1 MTGMPPPQR
10 VLVTGGTG
18 YLGRLVVSRLVG
30 TGIPT
35 VSVDIRA
42 PAAPRDGVVEVVGDL
57 TEVDVPALLREHGT
71 TAVVHLAA
79 IVEPPRG
86 MSDAEL
92 ESIEVGGT
100 RAVLDACVASG
111 IRHLTVLSSGA
122 AYGYTAR
129 NDGRALD
136 EDAPTSGS
144 PEFAYSR
151 HKAMVE
157 ALVARSRRLHPELGI
172 LLLRPGT
179 ILGSSTNNQ
188 ITALFRQ
195 PVVLGLRE
203 SETPFVFV
211 WDEDVSEIIVRGV
224 ERGVTGTFNVAGDG
238 TMTLAD
244 IAAAEGRRLVRLPAV
259 AVRRALAVARRLG
272 AGRYG
277 PEQVDFLRHR
287 PVLDNA
293 RLRRAFPGLPRLT
306 SRETYELY
314 RRERS
319 DPPDRRHPR
328 EGRA

>member
-1 MTGMPPPQR
+1 MTGMPPQR

-18 YLGRLVVSRLVG
+18 YLGRLVVSRLVDA
-30 TGIPT
+30 GIGA
-35 VSVDIRA
+35 VSVDVRE
-42 PAAPRDGVVEVVGDL
+42 PAAPREAVVEVVGDL
-57 TEVDVPALLREHGT
+57 RDTDLPALLRQHGV

-86 MSDAEL
+86 MSETEL

-100 RAVLDACVASG
+100 QAVIDACVAGG

-136 EDAPTSGS
+136 EDTPTPGS

-157 ALVARSRRLHPELGI
+157 QLIARSRRLHPELGV

-179 ILGSSTNNQ
+179 ILGSSTDNQ

-195 PVVLGLRE
+195 PVILGLRE
-203 SETPFVFV
+203 SDTPFVFV
-211 WDEDVSEIIVRGV
+211 WDEDVAAIIVAGV
-224 ERGVTGTFNVAGDG
+224 QHGITGTFNVAGDG
-238 TMTLAD
+238 SMTLAD
-244 IAAAEGRRLVRLPAV
+244 IAAAEGRRLVRLPASF
-259 AVRRALAVARRLG
+259 VRRVLVVGHRIG
-272 AGRYG
+272 VGRYG

-293 RLRRAFPGLPRLT
+293 RLRRAFPGLPTLT
-306 SRETYELY
+306 TRETYELY
-314 RRERS
+314 RRER
-319 DPPDRRHPR
+319 PERK
-328 EGRA
+328 A

>member
-1 MTGMPPPQR
+1 VTGITRADMPR
-10 VLVTGGTG
+10 VLVTGGNG
-18 YLGRLVVSRLVG
+18 YLGRLVVSRF
-30 TGIPT
+30 TGARIPT
-35 VSVDIRA
+35 VSVDLRK
-42 PAAPRDGVVEVVGDL
+42 PDAPRDGVVEIVGDL
-57 TEVDVPALLREHGT
+57 RDADLADLLREHEV

-86 MSDAEL
+86 MSESEL

-100 RAVLDACVASG
+100 RAVLDACVACG
-111 IRHLTVLSSGA
+111 VRHLTVLSSGA

-136 EDAPTSGS
+136 EDTPTPGS

-157 ALVARSRRLHPELGI
+157 KLVATTRRLHPGLGI

-179 ILGSSTNNQ
+179 VLGASTNNQ

-203 SETPFVFV
+203 SEVPYVFV
-211 WDEDVSEIIVRGV
+211 WDEDVAEIVVTGVR
-224 ERGVTGTFNVAGDG
+224 RSVTGTFNVAGDG
-238 TMTLAD
+238 VVTLAD
-244 IAAAEGRRLVRLPAV
+244 IAAAEKHRLVRLPASL
-259 AVRRALAVARRLG
+259 VRRALVVAGRLG
-272 AGRYG
+272 VGRYG

-293 RLRRAFPGLPRLT
+293 RLRRAFPGLPRLS

-314 RRERS
+314 RRERKS
-319 DPPDRRHPR
+319 
-328 EGRA
+328 

>member
-1 MTGMPPPQR
+1 MTGMPR
-10 VLVTGGTG
+10 VLVTGGNG
-18 YLGRLVVSRLVG
+18 YLGRLVVSRFAEA
-30 TGIPT
+30 GIPT
-35 VSVDIRA
+35 VSVDLRK
-42 PAAPRDGVVEVVGDL
+42 PDAPREGVVEIVGDL
-57 TEVDVPALLREHGT
+57 RDVDLTDLLREHEV

-86 MSDAEL
+86 MSESEL

-100 RAVLDACVASG
+100 RAVLDACVACDV
-111 IRHLTVLSSGA
+111 RHLTVLSSGA

-136 EDAPTSGS
+136 EDTPTPGS

-157 ALVARSRRLHPELGI
+157 KLVATTRRLHPDLGI

-179 ILGSSTNNQ
+179 ILGASTNNQ

-203 SETPFVFV
+203 SEVPYVFV
-211 WDEDVSEIIVRGV
+211 WDEDVAEIVVTGVR
-224 ERGVTGTFNVAGDG
+224 RCVTGTFNVAGDG
-238 TMTLAD
+238 VVTLAD
-244 IAAAEGRRLVRLPAV
+244 IAAAEKHRLVRLPASL
-259 AVRRALAVARRLG
+259 VRRALVVGSRLG
-272 AGRYG
+272 VGRYG

-293 RLRRAFPGLPRLT
+293 RLRRAFPGLPRLS

-314 RRERS
+314 RRERKS
-319 DPPDRRHPR
+319 
-328 EGRA
+328 

>member
-1 MTGMPPPQR
+1 MASQR

-18 YLGRLVVSRLVG
+18 YLGRLVVARFIRA
-30 TGIPT
+30 GIPT
-35 VSVDIRA
+35 VSVDIRKPGA
-42 PAAPRDGVVEVVGDL
+42 HREGVVEVVSDL
-57 TEVDVPALLREHGT
+57 RDADLPALLREHGT

-86 MSDAEL
+86 MPEDQL

-100 RAVLDACVASG
+100 EAVLDACAATG

-129 NDGRALD
+129 NDGRLLD
-136 EDAPTSGS
+136 EEAPTPGS
-144 PEFAYSR
+144 AGFAYAR

-157 ALVARSRRLHPELGI
+157 RLVSRSRRLYPEVGI

-179 ILGSSTNNQ
+179 ILGASTNNQ

-203 SETPFVFV
+203 AESPFVFV
-211 WDEDVSEIIVRGV
+211 WDEDVAEIIVQGV
-224 ERGVTGTFNVAGDG
+224 QRGVTGTFNVAGDG
-238 TMTLAD
+238 AMTLAD
-244 IAAAEGRRLVRLPAV
+244 IAATEGRRLVRLPSA
-259 AVRRALAVARRLG
+259 AVRRALAIGRRLG
-272 AGRYG
+272 LARYG

-293 RLRRAFPGLPRLT
+293 RLHRAFPGLPSLS

-314 RRERS
+314 RRER
-319 DPPDRRHPR
+319 D
-328 EGRA
+328 A

>member
-1 MTGMPPPQR
+1 MTGITRADMPR
-10 VLVTGGTG
+10 VLVTGGNG
-18 YLGRLVVSRLVG
+18 YLGRLVVSRF
-30 TGIPT
+30 TGARIPT
-35 VSVDIRA
+35 VSVDLRK
-42 PAAPRDGVVEVVGDL
+42 PDAPRDGVVEIVGDL
-57 TEVDVPALLREHGT
+57 RDADLADLLREHEV

-86 MSDAEL
+86 MSESEL

-100 RAVLDACVASG
+100 RAVLDACVACG
-111 IRHLTVLSSGA
+111 VRHLTVLSSGA

-136 EDAPTSGS
+136 EDTPTPGS

-157 ALVARSRRLHPELGI
+157 KLVATTRRLHPGLGI

-179 ILGSSTNNQ
+179 VLGASTNNQ

-203 SETPFVFV
+203 SEVPYVFV
-211 WDEDVSEIIVRGV
+211 WDEDVAEIVVTGVR
-224 ERGVTGTFNVAGDG
+224 RSVTGTFNVAGDG
-238 TMTLAD
+238 VVTLAD
-244 IAAAEGRRLVRLPAV
+244 IAAAEKHRLVRLPASL
-259 AVRRALAVARRLG
+259 VRRALVVAGRLG
-272 AGRYG
+272 VGRYG

-293 RLRRAFPGLPRLT
+293 RLRRAFPGLPRLS

-314 RRERS
+314 RRERKS
-319 DPPDRRHPR
+319 
-328 EGRA
+328 

>member
-1 MTGMPPPQR
+1 MSGMPPQR
-10 VLVTGGTG
+10 ALVTGGSG
-18 YLGRLVVSRLVG
+18 YLGRLVVSRFAAAGV
-30 TGIPT
+30 PT
-35 VSVDIRA
+35 VSVDVRQ
-42 PAAPRDGVVEVVGDL
+42 PASHRDGVVEVVGDL
-57 TEVDVPALLREHGT
+57 RETDLAGLLREHGM

-86 MSDAEL
+86 MSEAEL

-100 RAVLDACVASG
+100 EAVLESCVEAG
-111 IRHLTVLSSGA
+111 IRHLTVMSSGA

-136 EDAPTSGS
+136 EDTPTPGS

-157 ALVARSRRLHPELGI
+157 TLVARTRRLHPGLGI

-179 ILGSSTNNQ
+179 ILGASTNNQ

-195 PVVLGLRE
+195 PLILGLRE
-203 SETPFVFV
+203 SDTPYVFV
-211 WDEDVSEIIVRGV
+211 WDEDVAEIIVRGV
-224 ERGVTGTFNVAGDG
+224 ERAATGTFNVAGDG
-238 TMTLAD
+238 VMTLAD
-244 IAAAEGRRLVRLPAV
+244 IAAAEKRPLVRLPAS
-259 AVRRALAVARRLG
+259 AVRRALAVGSRLG
-272 AGRYG
+272 VARYG

-314 RRERS
+314 RRERPS
-319 DPPDRRHPR
+319 
-328 EGRA
+328 

>member
-1 MTGMPPPQR
+1 MPPQR

-18 YLGRLVVSRLVG
+18 YLGRLVVSRFVRSA
-30 TGIPT
+30 IPT
-35 VSVDIRA
+35 VSVDIRRPGA
-42 PAAPRDGVVEVVGDL
+42 DRDGVVEVVGDL
-57 TEVDVPALLREHGT
+57 RDTDLPALLHEHGT

-86 MSDAEL
+86 MSEDLL

-100 RAVLDACVASG
+100 QAVLDACVAGG

-129 NDGRALD
+129 NDGRTLD
-136 EDAPTSGS
+136 EDTPTPGS
-144 PEFAYSR
+144 RDFAYSR

-157 ALVARSRRLHPELGI
+157 QLVARSRRLHPEVGI

-179 ILGSSTNNQ
+179 ILGPSTNNQ

-195 PVVLGLRE
+195 PVIVGLRE

-211 WDEDVSEIIVRGV
+211 WDQDVAEIIAQGV
-224 ERGVTGTFNVAGDG
+224 ERGVTGSFNLAGDG
-238 TMTLAD
+238 TVSLAD
-244 IAAAEGRRLVRLPAV
+244 IAAAEGRRLVRLPAA
-259 AVRRALAVARRLG
+259 AVRRALAIGQRLG
-272 AGRYG
+272 IARYG

-306 SRETYELY
+306 SREAYELY
-314 RRERS
+314 RRER
-319 DPPDRRHPR
+319 
-328 EGRA
+328 

>member
-1 MTGMPPPQR
+1 MTAMPPQR

-18 YLGRLVVSRLVG
+18 YLGRLVVDRFVRSA
-30 TGIPT
+30 IPT
-35 VSVDIRA
+35 VSVDVRQPGA
-42 PAAPRDGVVEVVGDL
+42 LRDGVVEVVGDL
-57 TEVDVPALLREHGT
+57 RDVDLPDLLRTHRT

-86 MSDAEL
+86 MSDRVL
-92 ESIEVGGT
+92 ESLEVGGT
-100 RAVLDACVASG
+100 QAVLDACVEGG

-129 NDGRALD
+129 NDGRLLD
-136 EDAPTSGS
+136 EDSPTPGS
-144 PEFAYSR
+144 RDFAYAR

-157 ALVARSRRLHPELGI
+157 QLVSRSRRLHPEVGI

-179 ILGSSTNNQ
+179 ILGPSTNNQ

-195 PVVLGLRE
+195 RVIVGLRE
-203 SETPFVFV
+203 TPTPFVFV
-211 WDEDVSEIIVRGV
+211 WDEDVAEIIAQGV
-224 ERGVTGTFNVAGDG
+224 ARGVTGTFNVAGDG
-238 TMTLAD
+238 TMTLAE
-244 IAAAEGRRLVRLPAV
+244 IAAAEGRRLVRLPAA
-259 AVRRALAVARRLG
+259 AVGRALSIGHRLG
-272 AGRYG
+272 VTRYG

-314 RRERS
+314 RRER
-319 DPPDRRHPR
+319 
-328 EGRA
+328 RA